1 MRIGVDASC
10 WWSLRG
16 FGRFT
21 RELFKAMFELPGD
34 HTFVLFVDHEP
45 TNEMKRDN
53 VEVVH
58 VKLSQYVTDA
68 AVSTDSRSPGDLL
81 AFTKEVKKQN
91 LDILY
96 FPAVYSWFPVPF
108 GLKNIVTFHD
118 AIAEHFPDLI
128 FPGWKGRL
136 FWKIKMKL
144 AIWQSTRIMTV
155 SHAAKKEIIEHL
167 GIKSEKIDVITEAA
181 EARFKVIKD
190 VQVLSEARSHCNIPQ
205 GVQYICYVGGLAPH
219 KNLLGLMKGF
229 LYAQKKIDLGNLHM
243 VLIGDPE
250 GDGFHSN
257 YRELLDMV
265 ENNKELTGKVHF
277 TGYVSDEDLIALYS
291 DAYALVLPS
300 FSEGFGLPAI
310 EAMSC
315 DTPVL
320 ASNQASLPEVVGN
333 AGIYFDP
340 YNINDI
346 GEAIVSLVSDEDQYA
361 QLKSNAISRSKEF
374 TWERA
379 AQMALDDIKRA
390 INN

>member
-1 MRIGVDASC
+1 MRIGIDTSC

-21 RELFKAMFELPGD
+21 RELLKAMFELPGD
-34 HTFVLFVDHEP
+34 HTYVLFVDHDPVE
-45 TNEMKRDN
+45 EMQRDN
-53 VEVVH
+53 VEVVRIN
-58 VKLSQYVTDA
+58 LSKYVTDA

-81 AFTKEVKKQN
+81 AFTREVKKQN

-108 GLKNIVTFHD
+108 GVKNIVTFHD
-118 AIAEHFPDLI
+118 AIAEHFPELI
-128 FPGWKGRL
+128 FPGWKGKL
-136 FWKIKMKL
+136 FWNIKMKL

-155 SHAAKKEIIEHL
+155 SNAAKGEIVEHL
-167 GIKSEKIDVITEAA
+167 GIKPEKIDVISEAA
-181 EARFKVIKD
+181 EERFKAVIDKK
-190 VQVLSEARSHCNIPQ
+190 VLSEARNNCNIPQ
-205 GVQYICYVGGLAPH
+205 DVRYICYVGGLAPH

-229 LYAQKKIDLGNLHM
+229 LYAQKKLEADDLHL

-257 YRELLDMV
+257 YQELLEMV
-265 ENNKELTGKVHF
+265 KGNKELTGKVHF
-277 TGYVSDEDLIALYS
+277 TGYVSDEDLVALYS

-320 ASNQASLPEVVGN
+320 ASNRASLPEVVGN
-333 AGIYFDP
+333 AGIFFDP
-340 YNINDI
+340 FNIDDI
-346 GEAIVSLVSDEDQYA
+346 GEAIVNMVKDSELYNT
-361 QLKSNAISRSKEF
+361 LKENAINRSKEF
-374 TWERA
+374 TWKRA
-379 AQMALDDIKRA
+379 AQMAIGDIEKA
-390 INN
+390 ALK

>member
-1 MRIGVDASC
+1 MRIGIDASC

-21 RELFKAMFELPGD
+21 RELLKAMFDLPGD
-34 HTFVLFVDHEP
+34 HTYILFIDHDP
-45 TNEMKRDN
+45 ADEMQRDN
-53 VEVVH
+53 VEVVR
-58 VKLSQYVTDA
+58 VSLSRYVTDA
-68 AVSTDSRSPGDLL
+68 AVSTDSRSPADLL
-81 AFTKEVKKQN
+81 AFTREVKKQN

-108 GLKNIVTFHD
+108 GVKNIVTFHD
-118 AIAEHFPDLI
+118 AIAEHFPELI
-128 FPGWKGRL
+128 FPGWKGKL

-155 SHAAKKEIIEHL
+155 SNAAKLEIVEHL
-167 GIKSEKIDVITEAA
+167 GIKAGKIDVITEAA
-181 EARFKVIKD
+181 EARFKAIHD
-190 VQVLSEARSHCNIPQ
+190 ANVLSEARKNCNIPLDAR
-205 GVQYICYVGGLAPH
+205 YICYVGGLAPH

-229 LYAQKKIDLGNLHM
+229 LYAQKKIDSDNLHL

-257 YRELLDMV
+257 YQELLDMV
-265 ENNKELTGKVHF
+265 KSNKELTGKVHF
-277 TGYVSDEDLIALYS
+277 TGYVSDEDLVALYS
-291 DAYALVLPS
+291 DAYALILPS

-340 YNINDI
+340 YNTDDI
-346 GEAIVSLVSDEDQYA
+346 GEAVVSMVEDSKLYKI
-361 QLKSNAISRSKEF
+361 LKENAISRSKEF
-374 TWERA
+374 TWKRA
-379 AQMALDDIKRA
+379 ALMAIEDIE
-390 INN
+390 NTVLN

>member
-1 MRIGVDASC
+1 MRIGIDASC

-21 RELFKAMFELPGD
+21 RELLKAMFELSGG
-34 HTFVLFVDHEP
+34 HTYVLFVDHDP
-45 TNEMKRDN
+45 VKEMQRDN
-53 VEVVH
+53 VEVVR

-68 AVSTDSRSPGDLL
+68 AVSTDSRSPADLL
-81 AFTKEVKKQN
+81 AFTREVKKQK
-91 LDILY
+91 LDLLY
-96 FPAVYSWFPVPF
+96 FPAVYSWFPVPL
-108 GLKNIVTFHD
+108 GVKNIVTFHD
-118 AIAEHFPDLI
+118 AIAEHFPELI
-128 FPGWKGRL
+128 FPGWKGKL

-155 SHAAKKEIIEHL
+155 SNAAKQEIVKHL
-167 GIKSEKIDVITEAA
+167 GIKSGKIDVITEAA
-181 EARFKVIKD
+181 EEKFKIVRDKQMLTAARD
-190 VQVLSEARSHCNIPQ
+190 NCNIPR
-205 GVQYICYVGGLAPH
+205 GVRYICYVGGLAPY

-229 LYAQKKIDLGNLHM
+229 LYAQRKIDIEDLHL

-257 YRELLDMV
+257 YQELLDMV
-265 ENNKELTGKVHF
+265 EGNKELTGKVHF
-277 TGYVSDEDLIALYS
+277 TGYVTDDDLVALYS

-320 ASNQASLPEVVGN
+320 ASNKASLPEVVGD
-333 AGIYFDP
+333 AGIFFDP
-340 YNINDI
+340 YNIDDI
-346 GEAIVSLVSDEDQYA
+346 GNAIVTMVEDLERYRV
-361 QLKSNAISRSKEF
+361 LKENAIMRSKEF

-379 AQMALDDIKRA
+379 ARMAVDA
-390 INN
+390 IEMAVLK